1 MTLPN
6 RPLASSPLGF
16 RDFWARFCSHLWSN
30 FRRYFWPP
38 LLGSIVVILILA
50 RALLWFERGRG
61 QGVDTFTDAMYA
73 VGLFMVTVGY
83 RADSLSAGGRSIG
96 LMSSV
101 LGLVVF
107 GISVTLVFYSLQD

>member
-1 MTLPN
+1 M
-6 RPLASSPLGF
+6 LASI
-16 RDFWARFCSHLWSN
+16 A
-30 FRRYFWPP
+30 
-38 LLGSIVVILILA
+38 VILVLA
-50 RALLWFERGRG
+50 SGLLWFERGRG
-61 QGVDTFTDAMYA
+61 QGIETFTDSVYA

-107 GISVTLVFYSLQD
+107 GIFVSLVFYSLQD